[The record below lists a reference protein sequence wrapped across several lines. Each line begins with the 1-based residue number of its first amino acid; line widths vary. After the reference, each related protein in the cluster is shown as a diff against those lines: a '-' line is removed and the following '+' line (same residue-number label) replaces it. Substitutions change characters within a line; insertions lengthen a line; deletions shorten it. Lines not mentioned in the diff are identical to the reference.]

1 MANSDSHR
9 LGQLIGLML
18 ERAMKPQLQSIL
30 GPSHFLDSV
39 STSRSARNG
48 KKKVTWLDAQN
59 NKHDLDFV
67 IEQNGTDLVF
77 GSPKAFIE
85 CAWRRYT
92 KHSKNKAQE
101 IQGAVI
107 PLAETYANHKP
118 FLGAI
123 LAGEFTAPSL
133 QQLQSVGFNVL
144 YISYND
150 IVQAYALGANL
161 DISYVEKT
169 SLIDLKNKAD
179 AVENL
184 NIQQVDN
191 VIQFLIG
198 IIQPKLNVFLQSLQ
212 ISLMRSIKK
221 IVVQPL
227 FGTTNIFQDAL
238 SAQQYL
244 NAIDLNT
251 IPNNLTCNWIFIF
264 VEYSNGENFRAEFL
278 DKISALD
285 FLSKF

>member
-1 MANSDSHR
+1 MAISDSHR

-18 ERAMKPQLQSIL
+18 EGAIKPQLQSVL
-30 GPSHFLDSV
+30 SPSHFLDSV

-48 KKKVTWLDAQN
+48 KKKVTWLDSQG

-67 IEQNGTDLVF
+67 IEQDGTDLAF
-77 GSPKAFIE
+77 GNPKAFIE

-107 PLAETYANHKP
+107 PLAETYASYKP

-133 QQLQSVGFNVL
+133 QQLHSVGFNVL
-144 YISYND
+144 YISYPE
-150 IVQAYALGANL
+150 IVQAYQLGANL
-161 DISYVEKT
+161 DISYGETT
-169 SLIDLKNKAD
+169 SLIDLKSKAD

-184 NIQQVDN
+184 TIQQLSN
-191 VIQFLIG
+191 VMQCLIT
-198 IIQPKLNVFLQSLQ
+198 IIQPKMNVFLQSLQ
-212 ISLMRSIKK
+212 ISLMRSLKK

-227 FGTTNIFQDAL
+227 FGTTNIFQDAF

-244 NAIDLNT
+244 NTVDLNT

>member
-1 MANSDSHR
+1 
-9 LGQLIGLML
+9 ML
-18 ERAMKPQLQSIL
+18 K
-30 GPSHFLDSV
+30 
-39 STSRSARNG
+39 
-48 KKKVTWLDAQN
+48 
-59 NKHDLDFV
+59 
-67 IEQNGTDLVF
+67 
-77 GSPKAFIE
+77 
-85 CAWRRYT
+85 
-92 KHSKNKAQE
+92 
-101 IQGAVI
+101 
-107 PLAETYANHKP
+107 
-118 FLGAI
+118 
-123 LAGEFTAPSL
+123 
-133 QQLQSVGFNVL
+133 
-144 YISYND
+144 
-150 IVQAYALGANL
+150 
-161 DISYVEKT
+161 KT

-221 IVVQPL
+221 VVVQPL

-244 NAIDLNT
+244 SAIDLN
-251 IPNNLTCNWIFIF
+251 IVPNNLTCNWIFIF

>member
-1 MANSDSHR
+1 M
-9 LGQLIGLML
+9 
-18 ERAMKPQLQSIL
+18 
-30 GPSHFLDSV
+30 
-39 STSRSARNG
+39 STSRPARNG
-48 KKKVTWLDAQN
+48 KRKVTWLDSQG

-77 GSPKAFIE
+77 GNPKAFIE

-133 QQLQSVGFNVL
+133 QQLNSVGFNVL
-144 YISYND
+144 YISYGE
-150 IVQAYALGANL
+150 IVQAYQLGANL
-161 DISYVEKT
+161 DISYGETT
-169 SLIDLKNKAD
+169 SLIDLKSKAD
-179 AVENL
+179 SVENL
-184 NIQQVDN
+184 STQQLNN
-191 VIQFLIG
+191 VIQCLIG
-198 IIQPKLNVFLQSLQ
+198 IIQPKMNAFLQSLQ
-212 ISLMRSIKK
+212 ISLMRSLKK
-221 IVVQPL
+221 IIVQPL
-227 FGTTNIFQDAL
+227 FGTTNIFQDSF

-244 NAIDLNT
+244 NAIDLN
-251 IPNNLTCNWIFIF
+251 IVPNNLTCNWIFIF

-285 FLSKF
+285 FLSKC

>member
-1 MANSDSHR
+1 MAISDSHR

-18 ERAMKPQLQSIL
+18 ESAIKPQLQSIL
-30 GPSHFLDSV
+30 SPSHFLDSV
-39 STSRSARNG
+39 STSRPARNG
-48 KKKVTWLDAQN
+48 KRKVTWLDSQG

-77 GSPKAFIE
+77 GNPKAFIE

-133 QQLQSVGFNVL
+133 QQLNSVGFNVL
-144 YISYND
+144 YISYGE
-150 IVQAYALGANL
+150 IVQAYQLGANL
-161 DISYVEKT
+161 DISYGETT
-169 SLIDLKNKAD
+169 SLIDLKSKAD
-179 AVENL
+179 SVENL
-184 NIQQVDN
+184 STQQLNN
-191 VIQFLIG
+191 VIQCLIG
-198 IIQPKLNVFLQSLQ
+198 IIQPKMNAFLQSLQ
-212 ISLMRSIKK
+212 ISLMRSLKK
-221 IVVQPL
+221 IIVQPL
-227 FGTTNIFQDAL
+227 FGTTNIFQDSF

-244 NAIDLNT
+244 NAIDLN
-251 IPNNLTCNWIFIF
+251 IVPNNLTCNWIFIF

-285 FLSKF
+285 FLSKC